1 MSSPRAPIVF
11 GSVAARLLHSFSPAS
26 AAGKQ
31 LCFTSNI
38 MQPLK
43 NTRTFTRKN
52 MMKNYG
58 VLPLVGIMAAVPVA
72 VGVFCIYQIATRDV
86 SFNRKQKPSVEQ
98 MDLTNPKCYK
108 LVNTNPDHYK
118 PNKELA
124 DLLKE
129 MSEAEKAQATSQ

>member
-11 GSVAARLLHSFSPAS
+11 GSVAARLWHSFSPAS
-26 AAGKQ
+26 AAGK
-31 LCFTSNI
+31 
-38 MQPLK
+38 
-43 NTRTFTRKN
+43 
-52 MMKNYG
+52 
-58 VLPLVGIMAAVPVA
+58 VLPLVGIMSAVPVA

-86 SFNRKQKPSVEQ
+86 SFNRKKKPSVEQ

-129 MSEAEKAQATSQ
+129 MSEAEQAQSTSQ